1 MEQEQFFLECTHCG
15 NLVGVLH
22 DSGVPLLCCGEKM
35 TILSAKEDSDYKH
48 KPKVAVKGGLVMVE
62 IGEAHHPM
70 EKEHQISWVYLQTE
84 RGGQRKSLVGR
95 DVPKV
100 WFAVTEEDEPLA
112 VFAYCNQH
120 GLWKTTADEFH

>member
-22 DSGVPLLCCGEKM
+22 NSGVPLMCCGEKM
-35 TILSAKEDSDYKH
+35 TVLSTKSDSDH
-48 KPKVAVKGGLVMVE
+48 KPKVAVKGGLIMVE
-62 IGEAHHPM
+62 VGEAHHPM
-70 EKEHQISWVYLQTE
+70 KKAHRISWVYLQTAH
-84 RGGQRKSLVGR
+84 GGQRKSLVGQ
-95 DVPKV
+95 DAPKV

-120 GLWKTTADEFH
+120 GLWKTTANEFQY

>member
-1 MEQEQFFLECTHCG
+1 
-15 NLVGVLH
+15 
-22 DSGVPLLCCGEKM
+22 M
-35 TILSAKEDSDYKH
+35 TMLSAKEDSDHKH

-120 GLWKTTADEFH
+120 GLWKTTTDEFR